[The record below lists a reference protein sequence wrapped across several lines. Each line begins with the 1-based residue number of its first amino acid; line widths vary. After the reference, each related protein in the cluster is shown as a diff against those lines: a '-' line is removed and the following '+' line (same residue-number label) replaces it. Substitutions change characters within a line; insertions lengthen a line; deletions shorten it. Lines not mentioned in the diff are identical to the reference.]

1 MDYIAKIM
9 QLALAHL
16 MRRPGS
22 VLCPIAS
29 PQAGEQAGE
38 LAKARRG
45 AQFVRLAVGVRGA
58 ESMRAARRAFFG
70 HSRLHC
76 IIARFAPFRHGLG
89 ICRWLLSFG
98 SKTAWRFP
106 PWRKAR
112 LAGFPSFCWPVFFVC
127 P

>member
-29 PQAGEQAGE
+29 PQAGE

-45 AQFVRLAVGVRGA
+45 AQFVRLAVGVGA
-58 ESMRAARRAFFG
+58 Q
-70 HSRLHC
+70 
-76 IIARFAPFRHGLG
+76 
-89 ICRWLLSFG
+89 
-98 SKTAWRFP
+98 
-106 PWRKAR
+106 KA
-112 LAGFPSFCWPVFFVC
+112 
-127 P
+127 

>member
-22 VLCPIAS
+22 VRLFFTQP
-29 PQAGEQAGE
+29 QAGE

-112 LAGFPSFCWPVFFVC
+112 LTGFPSFCWPVFFVC